1 VNAKESSEEDD
12 DTVFIAYRFINSA
25 WVPIGQEKAAMME
38 VKIGTVYK
46 MEGGSLVPDT
56 DKNKLIY
63 GKHTPQA
70 MVDAGRYRIPPRVGT
85 RLWVKLSVALGA
97 GKELLLAHTND
108 SADNGRVQLAY
119 NAVPGLHPKFYDL
132 KALTILPGDLNAA
145 NTGTFFVRGRE
156 VYRAV
161 FQTKVGHAKELKLGV
176 FSRIDDN
183 GNFADQKVLSAGF
196 SVAAIPIKVE
206 MSQPEAVSGK
216 RWSLEKINGKDVYY
230 FHFGIRY
237 KINYVSDSGDSH
249 IADLDKVKISEK
261 IPLKAGSE
269 YGRYKKTKVPFVPS
283 GFRPATEIIKEPKY
297 DYHTI
302 ERGVEKQLVEGNDK
316 NPVTH
321 RKKAAEELQKT
332 IDTGGTSGYT
342 RLQFFVFVD
351 ERSGATDESKPALVA
366 SSGFSIEHKEGKDVN
381 GKYYFSVRKT
391 ALANNGVGAGIIP
404 QSASGWFSDEIK

>member
-1 VNAKESSEEDD
+1 
-12 DTVFIAYRFINSA
+12 
-25 WVPIGQEKAAMME
+25 ME
-38 VKIGTVYK
+38 AQIGTVYK
-46 MEGGSLVPDT
+46 MEGVTLVPDT
-56 DKNKLIY
+56 TKNKMIY
-63 GKHTPQA
+63 ADSTPAA
-70 MVDAGRYRIPPRVGT
+70 MLAGNDPKYRIPPRVGT
-85 RLWVKLSVALGA
+85 KLWVKLSVALGA
-97 GKELLLAHTND
+97 GKQLLLAHLND
-108 SADNGRVQLAY
+108 SADNGRLQLAY
-119 NAVPGLHPKFYDL
+119 NSVPGLQPKFYD
-132 KALTILPGDLNAA
+132 ANELTILPGDLNAA

-156 VYRAV
+156 DYGAV
-161 FQTKVGHAKELKLGV
+161 SQTRVGHAKQLKLGI
-176 FSRIDDN
+176 FSGIAVQ
-183 GNFADQKVLSAGF
+183 GALQVYTGQKVLSAGF

-237 KINYVSDSGDSH
+237 KVNYVSDSGDSH

-269 YGRYKKTKVPFVPS
+269 YGRYVKAKIQFLAS